1 MTKGRNFY
9 SRHDI
14 TFEPIVAGAL
24 KTFLAETPEDIQE
37 VQSLRYEIFSK
48 EIGACLPD
56 PKEAP
61 NADPFDRICSHL
73 VVKDTTINK
82 IVGTYRL
89 ARRQEARLL
98 GAFLT
103 ENEFNLSCLL
113 SQPDEILE
121 LSRACVALPYRT
133 LPTLTLLWRGLAE
146 YALHSNIA
154 YFFGCASFPGTDPFR
169 FAHALSYLGH
179 ERLAPESF
187 RPTVLP
193 HMGQDIRILPQNKID
208 KCKVLEEMPPLIK
221 GYLRIG
227 GFVGDGLFVDHG
239 FNTTDVCIVVKTD
252 ILTERY
258 AHYFN
263 VGSQE
268 TKRFSVR

>member
-1 MTKGRNFY
+1 MTKSHDFC
-9 SRHDI
+9 SRHDRA
-14 TFEPIVAGAL
+14 FEPIVAGAF

-48 EIGACLPD
+48 ERGACLPD

-73 VVKDTTINK
+73 AVKDTRVNK

-89 ARRQEARLL
+89 ARRQEERLL

-113 SQPDEILE
+113 SEPDEILE
-121 LSRACVALPYRT
+121 LSGACVALPYWT

-146 YALHSNIA
+146 YALHYHIA
-154 YFFGCASFPGTDPFR
+154 YFFGCVSPPGTDPFR
-169 FAHALSYLGH
+169 FAHALSYL
-179 ERLAPESF
+179 
-187 RPTVLP
+187 
-193 HMGQDIRILPQNKID
+193 
-208 KCKVLEEMPPLIK
+208 
-221 GYLRIG
+221 RIG
-227 GFVGDGLFVDHG
+227 CFVGDGLFIDHS
-239 FNTTDVCIVVKTD
+239 FNTMDVCIVVKTD
-252 ILTERY
+252 SLTERY

-263 VGSQE
+263 VRSQE